1 MLYTAVWSIIGLGSC
16 HVASRTENPTSRFC
30 QRTRLIGERRKLY
43 ISLLE
48 VLKIKLNICLTLF
61 FSYFPQKFQNSVRL
75 SVWLDPTRISLLQL
89 CSWHRCRWSTSF
101 LPDPSSESWAWWK
114 PSTYYEPSLSR
125 ALHSAS
131 VRVAAGKLGFGNLP
145 CHCPVLWSQ
154 ASDDRNEINRETKVL
169 PHAETTKEED
179 CCLSQ
184 IPNKN
189 DKQLNIAKPK
199 SIVWKAGEFH

>member
-1 MLYTAVWSIIGLGSC
+1 MYTAVWSIIRLGSC

-48 VLKIKLNICLTLF
+48 VLKMKLNICLTLF

-89 CSWHRCRWSTSF
+89 CSWHRCRWTTS
-101 LPDPSSESWAWWK
+101 LLTPDLSSESWAWWK

-145 CHCPVLWSQ
+145 CHCPVLLSQ
-154 ASDDRNEINRETKVL
+154 ANDDRNEINWETKSSPTQKQQKRKIAVSL
-169 PHAETTKEED
+169 KSQTKT
-179 CCLSQ
+179 
-184 IPNKN
+184 INN
-189 DKQLNIAKPK
+189 WI
-199 SIVWKAGEFH
+199 